1 MKEKGPAGAFCHVR
15 HLSSAGPGI
24 FGVKMLGG
32 GLVKGRGEKNGLMK
46 NFGLNFREKG
56 VGTFL

>member
-1 MKEKGPAGAFCHVR
+1 
-15 HLSSAGPGI
+15 
-24 FGVKMLGG
+24 MLGG
-32 GLVKGRGEKNGLMK
+32 GLVKGLGEKNGLMK